1 MYKIS
6 VITEDDF
13 EVTFECP
20 PSEDIIS
27 AGVGS
32 DVILL
37 SSCHEGGCATCKAE
51 CLEGEYELGRC
62 SVQALPP
69 DEEEASKVLLC
80 RTYPRSDLVIRVP
93 YTFERISF
101 QKANTD
107 WQGEIVAVEKIA
119 SNVAKLQIEPK
130 DLETGMAVQIP
141 FLAGQYLDIEIPG
154 TGTSRC
160 YSMATIDDD
169 PSLDFLIRILP
180 DGRFSQFLSSEAV
193 PGVVMKL
200 RGPFGGFNIRENGLR
215 ARYFVAGGTGLAP
228 VLSMIRY
235 MKREQHPQEAKLF
248 FGVTHQHEV
257 FYLAELKKLEAEM
270 PNLKVYVTVMKPDSD
285 WQGCTGTVVD
295 ELIKQLR
302 DAKVKPDIYLCGP
315 PAMIDA
321 TFAAAATCGVPKEQ
335 VYVEKFLASGA
346 AVAAE

>member
-1 MYKIS
+1 MYKVS

-20 PSEDIIS
+20 PDENIIS
-27 AGVGS
+27 AGVKS

-51 CLEGEYELGRC
+51 CLEGDYELGRC

-69 DEEEASKVLLC
+69 DEEEAGIVLLC
-80 RTYPRSDLVIRVP
+80 QAFPRSDLVVKVP

-101 QKANTD
+101 QKINTD

-119 SNVAKLQIEPK
+119 SNVAKLQIVPKEPSNGQ
-130 DLETGMAVQIP
+130 TAMIP
-141 FLAGQYLDIEIPG
+141 FVPGQYLDIEIPG
-154 TGTSRC
+154 TETSRC

-169 PSLDFLIRILP
+169 PRLDFLIRILP
-180 DGRFSQFLSSEAV
+180 DGRFSQFLSNEAQ
-193 PGVVMKL
+193 PGIVMKL

-248 FGVTHQHEV
+248 FGVTHQHEL
-257 FYLAELKKLEAEM
+257 FYLDELKKLEAEM
-270 PNLKVYVTVMKPDSD
+270 QNLKVYVTVMKPDAG
-285 WQGCTGTVVD
+285 WQGCTGTAVD
-295 ELIKQLR
+295 ELTLQLR
-302 DAKVKPDIYLCGP
+302 EAKAKPDIYLCGP
-315 PAMIDA
+315 PMMIDA
-321 TFAAAATCGVPKEQ
+321 AFAAAAINGVPREQ
-335 VYVEKFLASGA
+335 IYVEKFLASGQA
-346 AVAAE
+346 AAAE